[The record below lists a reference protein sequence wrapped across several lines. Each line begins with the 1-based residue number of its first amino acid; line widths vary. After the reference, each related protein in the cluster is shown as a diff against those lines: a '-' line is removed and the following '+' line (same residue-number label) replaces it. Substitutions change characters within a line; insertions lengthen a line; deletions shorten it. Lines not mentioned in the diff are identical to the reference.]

1 MREGF
6 SVALL
11 LSQEKALVP
20 VPVEFSWN
28 NEQHKSYSL
37 DNIFSAAVC

>member
-1 MREGF
+1 MREGS

-11 LSQEKALVP
+11 LSQENVSVP

-28 NEQHKSYSL
+28 NEQHRFYSL
-37 DNIFSAAVC
+37 DNIFSATIC